1 MVAERLGMMFVCFI
15 TYDLF
20 KYSSEIESRVIR
32 SLVRLALMLLFSL
45 PTLFFESSKQ
55 FLI

>member
-1 MVAERLGMMFVCFI
+1 MMFICFI
-15 TYDLF
+15 TYDLY
-20 KYSSEIESRVIR
+20 KYSSEIESRGIR

-45 PTLFFESSKQ
+45 PTLLFESSKQ

>member
-15 TYDLF
+15 AYDLF
-20 KYSSEIESRVIR
+20 KYSSEIESRGIR

-45 PTLFFESSKQ
+45 PTLFFDSSRQ